1 MTEKS
6 TKKYINPKR
15 VNGKHIK
22 HSPNTLPLLK
32 SEHETTFLVK
42 SSTPYISALKR
53 IQKILAKFDK
63 SVLPNRKYQNVE
75 YKKVK
80 YVTVK
85 GMGKAI
91 ENTLSIALKFQ
102 DELNYK
108 VDILTGSIEVLD
120 EFQVTSNDDDSD
132 NDYNDDKIFKKR
144 MVSYIEA
151 RIWLK
156 RE

>member
-1 MTEKS
+1 MAGSAKDQG
-6 TKKYINPKR
+6 KNPKR
-15 VNGKHIK
+15 IAGKHTK
-22 HSPNTLPLLK
+22 HSPNTQIRLK
-32 SEHETTFLVK
+32 IENETTFLVK
-42 SSTPYISALKR
+42 STTPYISALKR

-63 SVLPNRKYQNVE
+63 SVLPNKKYQNME
-75 YKKVK
+75 YKKVN
-80 YVTVK
+80 YITVK

-108 VDILTGSIEVLD
+108 VDILTGSVDVLD
-120 EFQVTSNDDDSD
+120 EFNVNAGDDSD
-132 NDYNDDKIFKKR
+132 NDYNDDTIFKKR
-144 MVSYIEA
+144 MVSYVES

>member
-1 MTEKS
+1 MAGSAKDQG
-6 TKKYINPKR
+6 KNPKR
-15 VNGKHIK
+15 IAGKHIK
-22 HSPNTLPLLK
+22 HSPNTQIRLK
-32 SEHETTFLVK
+32 IENETTFLVK
-42 SSTPYISALKR
+42 STTPYISALKR

-63 SVLPNRKYQNVE
+63 SVLPNKKYQNME
-75 YKKVK
+75 YKKVN
-80 YVTVK
+80 YITVK

-108 VDILTGSIEVLD
+108 VDILTGSVDVLD
-120 EFQVTSNDDDSD
+120 EFNVNAGDDSD
-132 NDYNDDKIFKKR
+132 NDYNDDTIFKKR
-144 MVSYIEA
+144 MVSYVES

>member
-1 MTEKS
+1 MSEKS
-6 TKKYINPKR
+6 KKKHVIPKR
-15 VNGKHIK
+15 INGKHIK

-32 SEHETTFLVK
+32 IEHETTFLVK
-42 SSTPYISALKR
+42 SSTPYISAMKR

-63 SVLPNRKYQNVE
+63 SVLPNKKYQNVD

-108 VDILTGSIEVLD
+108 VDILTGSVEVLD
-120 EFQVTSNDDDSD
+120 EFQLASNDGDSD
-132 NDYNDDKIFKKR
+132 NDYNDDKIYKKR

>member
-1 MTEKS
+1 MTGTSKEKR
-6 TKKYINPKR
+6 TNPKR
-15 VNGKHIK
+15 INGRHIK
-22 HSPNTLPLLK
+22 HSPNTVPLLK
-32 SEHETTFLVK
+32 IENETTFLVK

-63 SVLPNRKYQNVE
+63 SVLPNKKYQNVD

-80 YVTVK
+80 YITVK

-120 EFQVTSNDDDSD
+120 EFLIGPNGDDSD
-132 NDYNDDKIFKKR
+132 NEYNDENIFKKR
-144 MVSYIEA
+144 MVSYIET

>member
-1 MTEKS
+1 MTGTSKEKR
-6 TKKYINPKR
+6 INPKR
-15 VNGKHIK
+15 INGKHIK
-22 HSPNTLPLLK
+22 HSPNTVPLLK
-32 SEHETTFLVK
+32 IEHETTFLVK

-63 SVLPNRKYQNVE
+63 SVLPNKKYQNVE

-80 YVTVK
+80 YITVK

-108 VDILTGSIEVLD
+108 VDILTGSVEVLD
-120 EFQVTSNDDDSD
+120 EFQIGTNGDDSD
-132 NDYNDDKIFKKR
+132 NDYNDETLFKKR
-144 MVSYIEA
+144 MVSYIET